1 MKEQLRRMT
10 VFQRYTCDLDLPKIW
25 PDAHCIRGNVPCSVK
40 RPVPSK
46 YYMVQGDLIDCLE
59 KLSVTVN
66 YA

>member
-25 PDAHCIRGNVPCSVK
+25 PDAHCIRGNVPCIVK
-40 RPVPSK
+40 RPDP
-46 YYMVQGDLIDCLE
+46 YTYFILQRDLTVCLE
-59 KLSVTVN
+59 KLSVVN